1 VDRPDGVV
9 TRLII
14 FDFDGVVADS
24 EHLAMRVL
32 AESLSG
38 LGLPTTA
45 DEAVQLYMGK
55 GLVDCVQSMEAR
67 LGSPLPDGFMAA
79 QIERVHRLVIAEVEP
94 VQSLPDFLTAF
105 AHVQRC
111 IASSSKLDYIGRC
124 PDRMLLSDWFEHRF
138 SGHDV
143 ERGKPHPDLFLK
155 AAATM
160 GVSPS
165 DCVVIEDSPTGV
177 VAGKAAGMFTVGLCA
192 GRHIGRGHADRLTE
206 AGADM
211 IAESF
216 AQIAEVLRLKTAPAI
231 R

>member
-1 VDRPDGVV
+1 V
-9 TRLII
+9 RLII

-24 EHLAMRVL
+24 EHLAMLVL
-32 AESLSG
+32 AEGLSG

-55 GLVDCVQSMEAR
+55 SFADCVQAMEAR

-79 QIERVHRLVIAEVEP
+79 RIEQVHRRVIAEVEP
-94 VQSLPDFLTAF
+94 VQGLTTFLTAF
-105 AHVQRC
+105 ADVGRC

-124 PDRMLLSDWFEHRF
+124 LDRMRLADWFEHRF

-143 ERGKPHPDLFLK
+143 KRGKPHPDLFLK
-155 AAATM
+155 AAATLA
-160 GVSPS
+160 VSPS
-165 DCVVIEDSPTGV
+165 DCMVIEDSPTGV
-177 VAGKAAGMFTVGLCA
+177 MAGKAAGMFTFGLCA
-192 GRHIGRGHADRLTE
+192 GRHIRRGHADRLSE

-216 AQIAEVLRLKTAPAI
+216 DQIAEVLRPKIARASQ
-231 R
+231 

>member
-1 VDRPDGVV
+1 MHARTGV
-9 TRLII
+9 RLII

-24 EHLAMRVL
+24 EHLAMSVL
-32 AESLSG
+32 AEGVSE

-55 GLVDCVQSMEAR
+55 GLADCVQSMEAQ
-67 LGSPLPDGFMAA
+67 LGSPLPDGVHGSPDRTSAQPSGRRGRAGPGPAPFFM
-79 QIERVHRLVIAEVEP
+79 
-94 VQSLPDFLTAF
+94 AF

-124 PDRMLLSDWFEHRF
+124 LNRMLLADWFEHRF

-155 AAATM
+155 PAATL
-160 GVSPS
+160 GISPS

-177 VAGKAAGMFTVGLCA
+177 VAGKAAGMFTFGLCA
-192 GRHIGRGHADRLTE
+192 GRHVKRGHADRLTE

-216 AQIAEVLRLKTAPAI
+216 DSDRRGSAPQDRPALQ
-231 R
+231 

>member
-1 VDRPDGVV
+1 MAARTRV
-9 TRLII
+9 RLII

-32 AESLSG
+32 AEGLSG

-45 DEAVQLYMGK
+45 DEAVRLYMGL
-55 GLVDCVQSMEAR
+55 GLVDCVQAMEIR
-67 LGSPLPDGFMAA
+67 LGCPLPDGFMTA
-79 QIERVHRLVIAEVEP
+79 QLEQVRRRVLAEVQP
-94 VQSLPDFLTAF
+94 VQGLKTFLTAF
-105 AHVQRC
+105 AHVRRC

-124 PDRMLLSDWFEHRF
+124 LDRMLLAGWFAHRF

-155 AAATM
+155 AAATLD
-160 GVSPS
+160 VSPC

-177 VAGKAAGMFTVGLCA
+177 VAGKAAGMLTFGLCA
-192 GRHIGRGHADRLTE
+192 GRHIVQGHADRLAE

-216 AQIAEVLRLKTAPAI
+216 DEIAEVLRPKIARAI

>member
-1 VDRPDGVV
+1 M
-9 TRLII
+9 RLII

-24 EHLAMRVL
+24 EHLAMSVM
-32 AESLSG
+32 AEGLSG

-55 GLVDCVQSMEAR
+55 GLADCVAAMEGR

-79 QIERVHRLVIAEVEP
+79 RIEEVHRRVVAEVEP
-94 VQSLPDFLTAF
+94 VQGLPTFLSAF

-124 PDRMLLSDWFEHRF
+124 LDRMSLADWFEHRF

-155 AAATM
+155 AAATLGM
-160 GVSPS
+160 SPS

-177 VAGKAAGMFTVGLCA
+177 VAGKAAGMFTFGLCA
-192 GRHIGRGHADRLTE
+192 GRHVRRGHADRLTE

-216 AQIAEVLRLKTAPAI
+216 DQIAEVLRLKIAPAI
-231 R
+231 Q

>member
-1 VDRPDGVV
+1 VK
-9 TRLII
+9 LII

-24 EHLAMRVL
+24 EHLAMAVM
-32 AESLSG
+32 AEGLSG
-38 LGLPTTA
+38 LGLPTTT

-55 GLVDCVQSMEAR
+55 GLADCVQAMEAR
-67 LGSPLPDGFMAA
+67 LGAPLPHGFMTGR
-79 QIERVHRLVIAEVEP
+79 IEEVHRRVVAEVEP
-94 VQSLPDFLTAF
+94 VHGLPPFLAAF

-124 PDRMLLSDWFEHRF
+124 LDRMSLADRFEHRF

-143 ERGKPHPDLFLK
+143 ARGKPHPDLFLK
-155 AAATM
+155 AAATL
-160 GVSPS
+160 GISPS

-177 VAGKAAGMFTVGLCA
+177 VAGKAAGMFTFGLLA
-192 GRHIGRGHADRLTE
+192 GRHVGQGHADRLTE

-216 AQIAEVLRLKTAPAI
+216 DQIAEVLRLKFASASQ
-231 R
+231 

>member
-1 VDRPDGVV
+1 M
-9 TRLII
+9 RLII

-24 EHLAMRVL
+24 EHLAMLVL
-32 AESLSG
+32 AEGLSG

-45 DEAVQLYMGK
+45 DEAVQLYMGL
-55 GLVDCVQSMEAR
+55 GLADCVRAMEAQ

-79 QIERVHRLVIAEVEP
+79 RLEQVRSRVVAEVEP
-94 VQSLPDFLTAF
+94 VQGLTTFLTEF
-105 AHVQRC
+105 AHVPRC
-111 IASSSKLDYIGRC
+111 IASSSRLDYIGLC
-124 PDRMLLSDWFEHRF
+124 LNRMLLADWFEHRF

-155 AAATM
+155 AAATLA
-160 GVSPS
+160 VSPS

-177 VAGKAAGMFTVGLCA
+177 MAGKAAGMFTFGLYA
-192 GRHIGRGHADRLTE
+192 GRHIGRGQADRLTE

-216 AQIAEVLRLKTAPAI
+216 DQIAEVLRPKIARAI

>member
-1 VDRPDGVV
+1 MMARTRV
-9 TRLII
+9 RLII

-24 EHLAMRVL
+24 EHLAMLVL
-32 AESLSG
+32 AEGLSG

-45 DEAVQLYMGK
+45 DEAVRLYMGL
-55 GLVDCVQSMEAR
+55 GLADCVRAMEAQ

-79 QIERVHRLVIAEVEP
+79 RLEQVRSRVVAEVEP
-94 VQSLPDFLTAF
+94 VRGLTAF
-105 AHVQRC
+105 LAEFAHVRRC
-111 IASSSKLDYIGRC
+111 IASSSRLDYIGRC
-124 PDRMLLSDWFEHRF
+124 LNRMLLADWFEHRF

-155 AAATM
+155 AAATLA
-160 GVSPS
+160 VSPS

-177 VAGKAAGMFTVGLCA
+177 AAGKAAGMFTFGLCA
-192 GRHIGRGHADRLTE
+192 GRHIGPGHADRLTE
-206 AGADM
+206 AGADV

-216 AQIAEVLRLKTAPAI
+216 DHIARVLRRGIARPI

>member
-1 VDRPDGVV
+1 V
-9 TRLII
+9 RLII

-24 EHLAMRVL
+24 EYLAMEVL
-32 AESLSG
+32 AKGLSG

-45 DEAVQLYMGK
+45 DEAAQLYMGK
-55 GLVDCVQSMEAR
+55 RLSDCVQSMEVR
-67 LGSPLPDGFMAA
+67 LGSRLPDGFMAA
-79 QIERVHRLVIAEVEP
+79 QIEQVHRLVVEKVEP
-94 VQSLPDFLTAF
+94 VQGLADFLRAF

-111 IASSSKLDYIGRC
+111 IASSSRLDYISRC
-124 PDRMLLSDWFEHRF
+124 LDRMLLSHWFERRF

-143 ERGKPHPDLFLK
+143 ARGKPHPDLFLK
-155 AAATM
+155 AAATL

-177 VAGKAAGMFTVGLCA
+177 VAGKAAGMFTFGLCA
-192 GRHIGRGHADRLTE
+192 GRHARRGHADRLTA

-216 AQIAEVLRLKTAPAI
+216 DQIAEALRLKSAS
-231 R
+231 

>member
-1 VDRPDGVV
+1 MAGRTWV
-9 TRLII
+9 RLII

-24 EHLAMRVL
+24 EHLAMQVL
-32 AESLSG
+32 AEGLCG

-45 DEAVQLYMGK
+45 DETVQLYMGK
-55 GLVDCVQSMEAR
+55 GLADCVQSMETR

-79 QIERVHRLVIAEVEP
+79 RIERVHSLVVAEVEP
-94 VQSLPDFLTAF
+94 VQGLANFLTTF

-124 PDRMLLSDWFEHRF
+124 LDRMLLADWFEHRF

-155 AAATM
+155 AAATL
-160 GVSPS
+160 GISPS

-177 VAGKAAGMFTVGLCA
+177 VAGKAAGMFTFGLCA
-192 GRHIGRGHADRLTE
+192 GRHVRRGHADRLTE

-216 AQIAEVLRLKTAPAI
+216 DRIAEVLRLWIAPPI
-231 R
+231 E